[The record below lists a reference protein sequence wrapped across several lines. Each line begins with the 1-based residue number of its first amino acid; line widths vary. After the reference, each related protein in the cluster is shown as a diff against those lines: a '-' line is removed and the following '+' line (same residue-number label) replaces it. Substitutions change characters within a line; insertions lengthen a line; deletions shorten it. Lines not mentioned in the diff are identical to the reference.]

1 MSPSPSRSTASVLP
15 RPAILAS
22 VLLFTMAAWA
32 VIAFAWWPVYRD
44 LGFVVVAAV
53 AIPLGCALAVVA
65 TALRW
70 PAWGLM
76 LAVTAALVVVGVPLA
91 VPSRALYGVLPE
103 PEGLLELISAVALGW
118 TRLVTIDL
126 PVGTYQS
133 LLVPALVS
141 LLVGSAATVAVAL
154 RARRQATAVAIPAIG
169 YPLVLAFGPESV
181 VWPISTT
188 LALLLVLLLWLAVW
202 RRHRRTDALI
212 GSVDRGRG
220 GAVRQFA
227 SAVMVV
233 LVAGGAGAGLI
244 ALIPPPDERTVIRTV
259 VDQPFDP
266 FATPSPLAAY
276 RASFQPE
283 RADGIALTA
292 EGLPDGERVRV
303 AVLDSYDGVVFA
315 VGSDSV
321 DSASGRFVRVPARRD
336 VPEGASVAAV
346 ELSLGRAFGPWLP
359 STGQLVDVTIRGE
372 DAPAVRDRVVYN
384 AVTDSAVLVG
394 GAPAGL
400 RYRLDVIPAPVEE
413 VDLSTVSP
421 GAAAVP
427 AIVSVPDELRDWLSP
442 TIQAIEG
449 EGARLAAVVERLQ
462 SDGFLSHGTDDD
474 EAPSRPG
481 HSIDRLDELVTATPM
496 VGDAEQYAALAALAA
511 REIGF
516 PSRVVLGFIEGVRD
530 DRGELPVDP
539 AAFRERDLTAW
550 IEVSTVERGWVAVD
564 VVPPRREVPPP
575 DSDETTPITRP
586 QPAVQP
592 PLEDAPPPDEQA
604 PPDVDLDERDEA
616 TGLDPLLLLALQIGG
631 AVLGLILLGLTPV
644 LAILA
649 IKARRRRRRRRARDP
664 ATRILAG
671 WMQVVDDA
679 TDRGIAV
686 PPTGTRRERAAA
698 IGAPSVLVLAR
709 VADRA
714 VYAPDEP
721 NPDEAARVW
730 SAVDAVRRTFRDSA
744 TRRERLRAAV
754 STRSLRR
761 YSDRSGGR
769 GRRKERG

>member
-1 MSPSPSRSTASVLP
+1 MSSSGRPARRSLP
-15 RPAILAS
+15 RPAVLAS
-22 VLLFTMAAWA
+22 ILLFTIAAWA
-32 VIAFAWWPVYRD
+32 VVAVAWWPVYRD
-44 LGFVVVAAV
+44 PGFLVVAAV

-65 TALRW
+65 SALRW

-76 LAVTAALVVVGVPLA
+76 IAVAAALVVVGVPLA

-103 PEGLLELISAVALGW
+103 PEGLLELLSAVALGW

-141 LLVGSAATVAVAL
+141 LVAGSAATVAVAL
-154 RARRQATAVAIPAIG
+154 RARYALAAVAIPAVA
-169 YPLVLAFGPESV
+169 YPVVLAFGPDRA
-181 VWPISTT
+181 VWPIATT

-202 RRHRRTDALI
+202 RRHRRTDALA
-212 GSVDRGRG
+212 GSADRGRG
-220 GAVRQFA
+220 GAVRQFGA
-227 SAVMVV
+227 AVLVV
-233 LVAGGAGAGLI
+233 LLAGGAGVALI
-244 ALIPPPDERTVIRTV
+244 ALLPPPDERTVLRTIV
-259 VDQPFDP
+259 EQPFDP

-283 RADGIALTA
+283 RADDIVVIA
-292 EGLPDGERVRV
+292 EGLPDGERVRI

-336 VPEGASVAAV
+336 IDPGARVVPV
-346 ELSLGRAFGPWLP
+346 EFTLGRAFGPWLP
-359 STGQLVDVTIRGE
+359 STGQLVDITVRGE

-394 GAPAGL
+394 GAPSGL
-400 RYRLDVIPAPVEE
+400 RYRIESVPLFDEAGE
-413 VDLSTVSP
+413 LTGLTP

-427 AIVSVPDELRDWLSP
+427 AIVNVPDELRDWLSP
-442 TIQAIEG
+442 TVQSVEG
-449 EGARLAAVVERLQ
+449 AGARLAAIVDRLTT
-462 SDGFLSHGTDDD
+462 DGYLSHGVDED

-481 HSIDRLDELVTATPM
+481 HSIDRLDELVSSTPM

-511 REIGF
+511 RELGF
-516 PSRVVLGFIEGVRD
+516 PSRVVLGFVEGVRD
-530 DRGELPVDP
+530 ERGAVPADP
-539 AAFRERDLTAW
+539 AAFRDRDLTAW
-550 IEVSTVERGWVAVD
+550 IEVSTAERGWVPID

-604 PPDVDLDERDEA
+604 PPDVDLDERDDEV
-616 TGLDPLLLLALQIGG
+616 GLDPLLLLALQIG
-631 AVLGLILLGLTPV
+631 AALLGLIMLALTPV

-649 IKARRRRRRRRARDP
+649 VKARRRRRRRRARDP

-671 WMQVVDDA
+671 WMQVVDDVV
-679 TDRGIAV
+679 DRGVTV

-698 IGAPSVLVLAR
+698 IGAPSVVVLAR

-721 NPDEAARVW
+721 SPEDATKVW
-730 SAVDAVRRTFRDSA
+730 GAVDAVRRTFQDSA
-744 TRRERLRAAV
+744 TRRERMRAAV

-761 YSDRSGGR
+761 YPVDSRR
-769 GRRKERG
+769 RQRKERG

>member
-1 MSPSPSRSTASVLP
+1 VNGASIGSRGRTLP
-15 RPAILAS
+15 RPAILTTIL
-22 VLLFTMAAWA
+22 VFTIAAWA
-32 VIAFAWWPVYRD
+32 VVAIAWWPVYRD
-44 LGFVVVAAV
+44 VGVVVVAAV

-65 TALRW
+65 SALRW

-76 LAVTAALVVVGVPLA
+76 IAVAATLIVVGVPLA

-103 PEGLLELISAVALGW
+103 PDGLLELIAAVALGW

-154 RARRQATAVAIPAIG
+154 RAPYPAASVAIPAVA
-169 YPLVLAFGPESV
+169 YPIVLAFGPDRV

-188 LALLLVLLLWLAVW
+188 LGLLLVLLLWLAVW
-202 RRHRRTDALI
+202 RRHRRTDALV
-212 GSVDRGRG
+212 GSADRGRG

-244 ALIPPPDERTVIRTV
+244 ALLPPPDDRTVLRTIV
-259 VDQPFDP
+259 EQPFDP

-276 RASFQPE
+276 RASFQPD
-283 RADGIALTA
+283 RADAVALVA
-292 EGLPDGERVRV
+292 EGLPAGERVRV

-315 VGSDSV
+315 VGSDRV

-336 VPEGASVAAV
+336 VADGSTVAAV
-346 ELSLGRAFGPWLP
+346 EFSLGRGFGPWLP
-359 STGQLVDVTIRGE
+359 SAGQLVDITVRGE

-400 RYRLDVIPAPVEE
+400 SYRVESVPTGE
-413 VDLSTVSP
+413 QSVELGELTP
-421 GAAAVP
+421 GAAPVP

-442 TIQAIEG
+442 TIQSIEG
-449 EGARLAAVVERLQ
+449 DGARLAGIVERLRT
-462 SDGFLSHGTDDD
+462 DGFLSHGIDDD

-481 HSIDRLDELVTATPM
+481 HSIDRLDELVSSTPM

-530 DRGELPVDP
+530 DRGELPAEP
-539 AAFRERDLTAW
+539 AAFRDRDLTAW
-550 IEVSTVERGWVAVD
+550 IEVSTAEQGWVAVD

-575 DSDETTPITRP
+575 DTDETTPVTRP

-604 PPDVDLDERDEA
+604 PPDVDLDERDDEA
-616 TGLDPLLLLALQIGG
+616 GLDPLLLLALQIGG
-631 AVLGLILLGLTPV
+631 AILGSLLLVLTP
-644 LAILA
+644 LLSILA

-679 TDRGIAV
+679 VDRGVAIA
-686 PPTGTRRERAAA
+686 PTGTRRERAAT
-698 IGAPSVLVLAR
+698 IGAPSALVLAR

-714 VYAPDEP
+714 VYAPDDP
-721 NPDEAARVW
+721 NPEEATKVW
-730 SAVDAVRRTFRDSA
+730 SAVDAVRQSFRDSA

-761 YSDRSGGR
+761 YSDDGDRGR
-769 GRRKERG
+769 RRKERR